1 MNTEPNSNVP
11 SGRLPA
17 WLDRLA
23 DGGATLVHNIAT
35 DLHAA
40 YAGVFFHGSAIN
52 QPYMTGRATGDQA
65 HALSEIAGGLGD
77 GLRAV
82 LGAGED
88 IDNRLQDMRKDIG
101 GHGHDGPDNEHDRG
115 RGL

>member
-1 MNTEPNSNVP
+1 MNTDNSNAAG
-11 SGRLPA
+11 SRPA
-17 WLDRLA
+17 SWLDRLS
-23 DGGATLVHNIAT
+23 DGGAALVRDIAT

-40 YAGVFFHGSAIN
+40 YVGTFFHGSSIN
-52 QPYMTGRATGDQA
+52 QPYLTGRATGDQE

-82 LGAGED
+82 LGTGED

-115 RGL
+115 RSL